1 MAVALLAVAA
11 ILQVQYQP
19 HHRFFPRKS
28 KPSAS
33 DAEDEAEFVSLLA
46 RSASAA
52 TTSPRGDHMMM
63 DSLEEGLL
71 AGENGV
77 GDGNDDSDDVDSGT
91 GSVRARSSLLEAIK
105 NTKEQQPTAVQLDGY
120 HEIN

>member
-11 ILQVQYQP
+11 MLQVQYQP
-19 HHRFFPRKS
+19 HRRFFPRKS

-52 TTSPRGDHMMM
+52 TTSPRGHMMM
-63 DSLEEGLL
+63 GSLEEGLL

-77 GDGNDDSDDVDSGT
+77 GDGDDDSDDVDSGT
-91 GSVRARSSLLEAIK
+91 SGVRARSSLLEAIMS
-105 NTKEQQPTAVQLDGY
+105 TKEQQSTAVQFDGY